1 MGCGSWIDWCV
12 TTTRNDRH
20 VVAQD
25 GSESPLTQEVLFYQL
40 AGRSLEDVVR
50 ELLQACLSRGWNAV
64 VQAGSRERVAA
75 LDAYLWAYDDASFLP
90 HGSERDGQAEHQ
102 PVWLTTGEENPNA
115 AHVRF
120 LIDGVHFAQ
129 SDHPRT
135 VYVFDG
141 DDETAME
148 EARDAWRAA
157 REAGHEVTYWQQDA
171 QRRWVRKG

>member
-1 MGCGSWIDWCV
+1 M
-12 TTTRNDRH
+12 TR
-20 VVAQD
+20 
-25 GSESPLTQEVLFYQL
+25 EVMFYQL
-40 AGRSLEDVVR
+40 ASRSLENVLR
-50 ELLQACLSRGWNAV
+50 ELLQACLARGWNAV

-75 LDAYLWAYDDASFLP
+75 LDSYFWTFDDASFLP

-120 LIDGVHFAQ
+120 LIDGVRFDEAV
-129 SDHPRT
+129 HPRT

-141 DDETAME
+141 DDESALA
-148 EARDAWRAA
+148 EARRAWRATS
-157 REAGHEVTYWQQDA
+157 EAGHDVTYWQQDE